1 MVSSH
6 SLRVCLSAEE
16 KEHNPSF
23 IAGTVQFS
31 ISSPEYKEGQVLDL
45 LVQGRGEELALIKT
59 DLKTTSKI

>member
-1 MVSSH
+1 M
-6 SLRVCLSAEE
+6 SAEE